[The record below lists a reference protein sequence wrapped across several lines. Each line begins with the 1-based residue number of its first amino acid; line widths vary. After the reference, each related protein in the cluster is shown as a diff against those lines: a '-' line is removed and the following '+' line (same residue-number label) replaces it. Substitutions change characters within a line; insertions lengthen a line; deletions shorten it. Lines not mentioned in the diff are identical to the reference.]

1 MTQSPRHLGC
11 AGPSPTSP
19 FSIHSFKLS
28 RGGDNAIIATIR
40 AMQALVYGRG
50 GVKSPDV
57 RVAALEAVKGVER
70 GQAEIESVF
79 NWVKEHI
86 EFRGEHAETLQEPRV
101 TLQLGAGD
109 CDDHA
114 MLLAAL
120 LASLGYRTRFRTVA
134 TASAPDEF
142 SHVYAEVE
150 DKKTKQWIPVDTT
163 VDQSYA
169 GWEPPNAT
177 RSQSYRILGQQE
189 QMSFQSIA
197 VWIGIGL
204 AAEWLAKSLGK

>member
-1 MTQSPRHLGC
+1 MTTSSRHLGC

-19 FSIHSFKLS
+19 FSFHSFKLS
-28 RGGDNAIIATIR
+28 KGGDNAIIATIR

-114 MLLAAL
+114 MLVSALA
-120 LASLGYRTRFRTVA
+120 ASLGFRTRFRTVA
-134 TASAPDEF
+134 TPSSPEDF
-142 SHVYAEVE
+142 SHVFAEIE
-150 DKKTKQWIPVDTT
+150 DKKTGQWIPVDST
-163 VDQSYA
+163 VGSSYA
-169 GWEPPNAT
+169 GWAPPNAT
-177 RSQSYRILGQQE
+177 RSQDFRILGQQE
-189 QMSFQSIA
+189 QMSLQTVA

-204 AAEWLAKSLGK
+204 AADWLAKRVKF